1 MTESSTPPRPA
12 AFSYPGHGPNA
23 RTGIAICHGFTGS
36 PLSVLPWAENL
47 AAQGF
52 AVTVPLLPGH
62 GTDWKHLARTN
73 WREWFTSFESAYLE
87 LAART
92 DRCFVA
98 GLSMGGAIAL
108 LTASR
113 HPVAGVSVVNPGLS
127 FYDRRVRVIGV
138 LKHFQRT
145 TVPIQEEQPTAA
157 STEDGDYSRTPLTA
171 VHELK
176 KLFGAA
182 TRGLHQVNAP
192 VQVFKSRT
200 DAVVPPTSLAALR
213 QRLGP
218 RLVEVVDL
226 HNSSHVATLDVDA
239 PEIFARSSRF
249 FLDHSADTADA
260 AQHHGDPMASL
271 PDHSPFSSAS
281 QGDGARI
288 GVVLSHGFT
297 GSPHGLRAWAQSFAD
312 AGFAVRMPLLPGHG
326 TSWQELART
335 RWQQWHAALDEAF
348 LDLDSQ
354 CDHVF
359 VAGMSMGGAL
369 ALRIAATRPVAGVVL
384 VNPALVIDD
393 PRAPLAGLLKMVLK
407 STPAIA
413 NDILKPGMDE
423 GAYPRT
429 PVAAAHEMNKMFK
442 DTIRLLPRVTA
453 PVRVFRSTVDH
464 VVSDSSI
471 VALRRGLT
479 HAPLTQTALEN
490 SYHVATLDN
499 DAEEIFRGS
508 VDFLRTVVDAGAPAD
523 AHPAES
529 ASPGPASTGMRT
541 DLLQKGTTND

>member
-1 MTESSTPPRPA
+1 
-12 AFSYPGHGPNA
+12 
-23 RTGIAICHGFTGS
+23 
-36 PLSVLPWAENL
+36 
-47 AAQGF
+47 
-52 AVTVPLLPGH
+52 
-62 GTDWKHLARTN
+62 
-73 WREWFTSFESAYLE
+73 
-87 LAART
+87 
-92 DRCFVA
+92 
-98 GLSMGGAIAL
+98 
-108 LTASR
+108 
-113 HPVAGVSVVNPGLS
+113 
-127 FYDRRVRVIGV
+127 
-138 LKHFQRT
+138 
-145 TVPIQEEQPTAA
+145 
-157 STEDGDYSRTPLTA
+157 
-171 VHELK
+171 
-176 KLFGAA
+176 
-182 TRGLHQVNAP
+182 
-192 VQVFKSRT
+192 
-200 DAVVPPTSLAALR
+200 
-213 QRLGP
+213 
-218 RLVEVVDL
+218 
-226 HNSSHVATLDVDA
+226 
-239 PEIFARSSRF
+239 
-249 FLDHSADTADA
+249 
-260 AQHHGDPMASL
+260 MASL
-271 PDHSPFSSAS
+271 PDHSPFSCAT

-335 RWQQWHAALDEAF
+335 RWQQWHAALDEAY

-393 PRAPLAGLLKMVLK
+393 PRAPLAGILKLVLK

-413 NDILKPGMDE
+413 NDILKPGVDE

-479 HAPLTQTALEN
+479 HAPLTLTALEN

-508 VDFLRTVVDAGAPAD
+508 VEFLRTVAEEAAPAD
-523 AHPAES
+523 APA
-529 ASPGPASTGMRT
+529 T
-541 DLLQKGTTND
+541 DLLQKGTTHD